1 MHNKEHEHHQHYA
14 LAVFATF
21 AVTAIIVGVLVFQF
35 QEKQFAER
43 LSKTDAELQ
52 KAGEIVQ
59 ELQTEK
65 DGLSEKVDKV
75 SEALS
80 DISTKKSANITEQD
94 LPKVVFTPSGAFIE
108 AERAELMKKIVE
120 PFKTYHNTGNDE
132 YVALSINIKKNDKGD
147 VVRHGHLY
155 SAEAIHSPQ
164 GSEGW
169 IFGENGTIDYWR
181 PTCMDYCNY
190 SDEFKEKYPDLVE

>member
-1 MHNKEHEHHQHYA
+1 MHHKEHEHHQHYA

-21 AVTAIIVGVLVFQF
+21 IVTTIIVGVLVFQF

-43 LSKTDAELQ
+43 LTKTNAELQ

-80 DISTKKSANITEQD
+80 DISTQKSANITEQD
-94 LPKVVFTPSGAFIE
+94 LPKVVFTPSGAFID
-108 AERAELMKKIVE
+108 AEREEIMKKVVE

-132 YVALSINIKKNDKGD
+132 YVALTINIQKNNKGE
-147 VVRHGHLY
+147 VIQHGYLY
-155 SAEAIHSPQ
+155 SANAILSPQ

-169 IFGENGTIDYWR
+169 LFGENGTVDYWK
-181 PTCMDYCNY
+181 PTCMDVCPY
-190 SDEFKEKYPDLVE
+190 SDEFKEKYPNLVE